1 MRELLVFRQQVFR
14 HLRQDWTDVIARA
27 RDLWSPKSRT
37 RESYTGFE
45 SQVAL
50 GASGDSSFGTGTG
63 SGSTSTGCKSM
74 GAPSPFSSPPVASDG
89 DDVPVVV
96 EDQDRGE
103 WIPSLW
109 LPGRVLHLYSHAGR
123 YKAVKVSRALPTL
136 RKIEIQGNIFTDHA
150 SETIFDALLEVCC
163 LSHSLS
169 AGLAQ
174 LPFPLI
180 HLPNSFNFF
189 LSLLLHLQVRAVR
202 SSDLCLSN
210 SGGDN
215 ESDRAEC
222 AQGHS
227 HSHGPPTWT
236 PYDASAL
243 CACCQCPF
251 TWHSTFQGEAQEYR
265 ERYNCRHCGGLVC
278 GPCSLKRRAIP
289 RLGLIQPSR
298 VCDKCFHKVFKHMD
312 MGTITCSRTF

>member
-1 MRELLVFRQQVFR
+1 VFRQQVFR

-50 GASGDSSFGTGTG
+50 GASGDSSFGTGNG
-63 SGSTSTGCKSM
+63 SGSKSM
-74 GAPSPFSSPPVASDG
+74 GAPSPSSSPPVASDG

-163 LSHSLS
+163 LFHLLS

-174 LPFPLI
+174 LSFSLTHP
-180 HLPNSFNFF
+180 PNSSQF
-189 LSLLLHLQVRAVR
+189 LFV
-202 SSDLCLSN
+202 SS
-210 SGGDN
+210 
-215 ESDRAEC
+215 A
-222 AQGHS
+222 
-227 HSHGPPTWT
+227 
-236 PYDASAL
+236 AL
-243 CACCQCPF
+243 
-251 TWHSTFQGEAQEYR
+251 T
-265 ERYNCRHCGGLVC
+265 
-278 GPCSLKRRAIP
+278 GPCCAV
-289 RLGLIQPSR
+289 Q
-298 VCDKCFHKVFKHMD
+298 
-312 MGTITCSRTF
+312 